1 VLGEAAVIHPAALY
15 SGKINF
21 VAIVNEQSSS
31 TKRITMQKKRGFQL
45 HFKIIAMTGL
55 FAFLPLAARCQSAAA
70 APTPASTEMAADI
83 KALVASVNRLQS
95 QVETLNSQMS
105 QLRNAQ
111 QEALREAEQ
120 LRTELSQTKEQ
131 LAAKT
136 GSTPA
141 LYEAGPAGSQVSSA
155 SQPYSSSLSSASASS
170 LGQGRSTDDSSH
182 GDLQRRVSKL
192 EEDQELMND
201 KIVEQSQ
208 TKVESGSKYRVRLSG
223 LVLLNTAVTR
233 GSVDNLDIPQF
244 AVPPVAPGVAG
255 SFSGSLRQSQIGVET
270 FGPDIAG
277 ARTSANVKFDFAGG
291 FPNVPNG
298 AAFGVVRLRTGTVRL
313 DWANTSIVAGQ
324 DAIFFAPLTPTTLS
338 SLAIP
343 ALSYT
348 GNLWSWTPQVR
359 IEHRF
364 ALSENS
370 GIRIQ
375 AGILDS
381 LTGDIPLQS
390 YRNPS
395 VGEESGQPAFA
406 THIGYSQRIFGRDLN
421 VGIGGYYGRQN
432 WAFGRAVDGWAGVT
446 DVTVPLGEFLDF
458 SAEFYRGRAVGGLGG
473 GVGQSILLSGSLYNA
488 NTEIYGLDSTGGWLQ
503 LKFKPKPNFEVNFA
517 YGEDVPFAGELK
529 RFPATAVYY
538 GYSISRNQSPFVNF
552 IYRVRSD
559 VLFSMEYKRL
569 QTNPLNGNAYIANQV
584 IMSLGYAF

>member
-1 VLGEAAVIHPAALY
+1 
-15 SGKINF
+15 
-21 VAIVNEQSSS
+21 
-31 TKRITMQKKRGFQL
+31 MQTNRRSPL
-45 HFKIIAMTGL
+45 HFKAIAMATL
-55 FAFLPLAARCQSAAA
+55 FAFLPLLARCQNAVT
-70 APTPASTEMAADI
+70 APTPASPELTADI
-83 KALVASVNRLQS
+83 KALVASVSHLQS

-105 QLRNAQ
+105 ELRNAQ
-111 QEALREAEQ
+111 RDALREAEQ
-120 LRTELSQTKEQ
+120 LHAELNQTREQ

-136 GSTPA
+136 GSTPGF
-141 LYEAGPAGSQVSSA
+141 YEARAATSQDSSA
-155 SQPYSSSLSSASASS
+155 SVTPSPLSSTFMGASGTLAPQVQSAEGSSS
-170 LGQGRSTDDSSH
+170 
-182 GDLQRRVSKL
+182 GDLQQRISKL
-192 EEDQELMND
+192 EDDQELMND
-201 KIVEQSQ
+201 KIIEQSQ

-233 GSVDNLDIPQF
+233 GSVDNLDIPQI
-244 AVPPVAPGVAG
+244 AVPAVAPGVAG
-255 SFSGSLRQSQIGVET
+255 TFSGSLRQSQIGIET

-291 FPNVPNG
+291 FPNTPNG

-313 DWANTSIVAGQ
+313 DWADTSIVAGQ
-324 DAIFFAPLTPTTLS
+324 DAIFFAPLTPTSLS

-370 GIRIQ
+370 GVRIQ

-381 LTGDIPLQS
+381 LTGDVPQQA
-390 YRNPS
+390 YRSPS
-395 VGEESGQPAFA
+395 VGEESGQPAYA
-406 THIGYSQRIFGRDLN
+406 THIGYSRRMFGRDLN
-421 VGIGGYYGRQN
+421 LGIGGYYGRQN
-432 WAFGRAVDGWAGVT
+432 WGFGRSVDGWAGVT

-473 GVGQSILLSGSLYNA
+473 GIGQSILLAGSIYNPR
-488 NTEIYGLDSTGGWLQ
+488 TEIYGLDSTGGWLQ
-503 LKFKPKPNFEVNFA
+503 LKFKPKANFEVNFA
-517 YGEDVPFAGELK
+517 YGEDQPFARELK
-529 RFPATAVYY
+529 LFPASALYY
-538 GYSISRNQSPFVNF
+538 GYLVSRNQSPFVNF

-569 QTNPLNGNAYIANQV
+569 QTNPLNSNAYIANQL
-584 IMSLGYAF
+584 ILSLGYAF

>member
-1 VLGEAAVIHPAALY
+1 
-15 SGKINF
+15 
-21 VAIVNEQSSS
+21 
-31 TKRITMQKKRGFQL
+31 MQTNRRSQL
-45 HFKIIAMTGL
+45 HLKAIAMATL
-55 FAFLPLAARCQSAAA
+55 LAFLPLLATCQNTASAPAAIS
-70 APTPASTEMAADI
+70 PELAADI
-83 KALVASVNRLQS
+83 KALVASVNHLQL

-105 QLRNAQ
+105 ELRNAQ
-111 QEALREAEQ
+111 QDTLREAEQ
-120 LRTELSQTKEQ
+120 LRAELNQTREQ

-136 GSTPA
+136 GSAPEFYT
-141 LYEAGPAGSQVSSA
+141 AGPAISQASSA
-155 SQPYSSSLSSASASS
+155 SIPPSSFSSSSWEASGTLPQSA
-170 LGQGRSTDDSSH
+170 GDSSN
-182 GDLQRRVSKL
+182 GDLQQRISKL
-192 EEDQELMND
+192 EDDQELMND

-233 GSVDNLDIPQF
+233 GSVDNLDIPQI
-244 AVPPVAPGVAG
+244 AVPPEAPGVAG
-255 SFSGSLRQSQIGVET
+255 SFSGSIRQSQIGIET

-291 FPNVPNG
+291 FPNTPNG

-364 ALSENS
+364 ALSEKS
-370 GIRIQ
+370 GIRVQ

-381 LTGDIPLQS
+381 LTGDVPQQA
-390 YRNPS
+390 YRSPS
-395 VGEESGQPAFA
+395 VGEESGQPAYA
-406 THIGYSQRIFGRDLN
+406 THVGYSQRIFGRDLS

-432 WAFGRAVDGWAGVT
+432 WGFGRAVDGWAGVT

-473 GVGQSILLSGSLYNA
+473 GIGQSILLSGPIYSPRTA
-488 NTEIYGLDSTGGWLQ
+488 IYGLDSTGGWLQ

-517 YGEDVPFAGELK
+517 YGEDVPFARELK
-529 RFPATAVYY
+529 LFPASALYY

-552 IYRVRSD
+552 IYRMRSD

-569 QTNPLNGNAYIANQV
+569 QTNALNGNAYIANQW
-584 IMSLGYAF
+584 ILSLGYAF

>member
-1 VLGEAAVIHPAALY
+1 M
-15 SGKINF
+15 
-21 VAIVNEQSSS
+21 Q
-31 TKRITMQKKRGFQL
+31 TKRRFQL
-45 HFKIIAMTGL
+45 HFKAIVMATL
-55 FAFLPLAARCQSAAA
+55 FAFVPVLARCQSAATTA
-70 APTPASTEMAADI
+70 GPVSTELASDI
-83 KALVASVNRLQS
+83 KALVTSVNRLQS

-105 QLRNAQ
+105 ELRNAQ
-111 QEALREAEQ
+111 QDALREAEQ
-120 LRTELSQTKEQ
+120 LRAELNQTREQ
-131 LAAKT
+131 LAAK
-136 GSTPA
+136 S
-141 LYEAGPAGSQVSSA
+141 SSA
-155 SQPYSSSLSSASASS
+155 PGLYAPHPATSQGPSGSIPSSSPSSSSLASVT
-170 LGQGRSTDDSSH
+170 LPPLQSTGDSSS
-182 GDLQRRVSKL
+182 GDLQQRVSKL
-192 EEDQELMND
+192 EDDQELMND

-208 TKVESGSKYRVRLSG
+208 TKVESGSKYRLRLSG

-233 GSVDNLDIPQF
+233 GSVDNLDIPQI
-244 AVPPVAPGVAG
+244 ALPPEAPGVAG

-291 FPNVPNG
+291 FPSVPNG
-298 AAFGVVRLRTGTVRL
+298 AAFGVVRLRTGTVHL

-324 DAIFFAPLTPTTLS
+324 DAIFFAPLTPTTLA

-370 GIRIQ
+370 GLRIQ

-381 LTGDIPLQS
+381 LTGDIPPFQS
-390 YRNPS
+390 YRYPS
-395 VGEESGQPAFA
+395 VGEASGQPAYA
-406 THIGYSQRIFGRDLN
+406 THIGYSRRIFARDLN

-432 WAFGRAVDGWAGVT
+432 WGFGRAVDGWAGVT
-446 DVTVPLGEFLDF
+446 DVSVPLGEFLDF

-473 GVGQSILLSGSLYNA
+473 GVGQSILLSGSVYNA
-488 NTEIYGLDSTGGWLQ
+488 NTAIYGLDSTGGWLQ
-503 LKFKPKPNFEVNFA
+503 LKFKPKLNFEVNFA
-517 YGEDVPFAGELK
+517 YGEDLPFAGELK
-529 RFPATAVYY
+529 RFPATALYY

-569 QTNPLNGNAYIANQV
+569 QTKPLNSNAYIANQV

>member
-1 VLGEAAVIHPAALY
+1 M
-15 SGKINF
+15 
-21 VAIVNEQSSS
+21 Q
-31 TKRITMQKKRGFQL
+31 TKRHFQL
-45 HFKIIAMTGL
+45 HFKAIAMATL
-55 FAFLPLAARCQSAAA
+55 FAFVPVLARCQNTATTAAQ
-70 APTPASTEMAADI
+70 STELASEM
-83 KALVASVNRLQS
+83 KALVTSVSRLQS

-105 QLRNAQ
+105 ELRSAQ
-111 QEALREAEQ
+111 QDALREAEQ
-120 LRTELSQTKEQ
+120 LRTELNQTREQ
-131 LAAKT
+131 LAAK
-136 GSTPA
+136 S
-141 LYEAGPAGSQVSSA
+141 SSA
-155 SQPYSSSLSSASASS
+155 PGLYDARPATSPEPSASIPSTSPLSSSSSLAWAP
-170 LGQGRSTDDSSH
+170 LPPPLQSTGDSSS
-182 GDLQRRVSKL
+182 GDLQQRISKL
-192 EEDQELMND
+192 EDEQELMND

-233 GSVDNLDIPQF
+233 GSVDNLDIPQV
-244 AVPPVAPGVAG
+244 AVAAEAPGVAG
-255 SFSGSLRQSQIGVET
+255 TFSGSLRQSQIGIET

-343 ALSYT
+343 ALSYA

-390 YRNPS
+390 YRYPS
-395 VGEESGQPAFA
+395 VGEESGQPAYA
-406 THIGYSQRIFGRDLN
+406 THIGYSRRIFGRDLN

-432 WAFGRAVDGWAGVT
+432 WGFGRAVDGWAGVT

-473 GVGQSILLSGSLYNA
+473 GVGQSILLSGPIYNPA
-488 NTEIYGLDSTGGWLQ
+488 TAVHGLDSTGGWLQ

-517 YGEDVPFAGELK
+517 YGEDVPFARELK
-529 RFPATAVYY
+529 LFPASALYY
-538 GYSISRNQSPFVNF
+538 GYSVSRNQSPFVNF

-569 QTNPLNGNAYIANQV
+569 QTNALNSNANIANRLIV
-584 IMSLGYAF
+584 SLGYTF

>member
-1 VLGEAAVIHPAALY
+1 
-15 SGKINF
+15 
-21 VAIVNEQSSS
+21 
-31 TKRITMQKKRGFQL
+31 MQKKRRFQL
-45 HFKIIAMTGL
+45 HFELIAMTAL
-55 FAFLPLAARCQSAAA
+55 FAFLPLEARCQDAATS
-70 APTPASTEMAADI
+70 PTPASTEMAADI

-95 QVETLNSQMS
+95 QVEILNSQMS
-105 QLRNAQ
+105 ELRNAQ
-111 QEALREAEQ
+111 QDALRGAEQ
-120 LRTELSQTKEQ
+120 LRTELNKTREE
-131 LAAKT
+131 LEAKT
-136 GSTPA
+136 SSTPA
-141 LYEAGPAGSQVSSA
+141 LYEARPASSQVSPTSV
-155 SQPYSSSLSSASASS
+155 PYSSSLSSASASS
-170 LGQGRSTDDSSH
+170 PGQAQSPDDSSH
-182 GDLQRRVSKL
+182 GDLQQRVSKL
-192 EEDQELMND
+192 EEDQGLMND

-233 GSVDNLDIPQF
+233 GSVDNLDVPQI
-244 AVPPVAPGVAG
+244 AVPPEAPGVAG
-255 SFSGSLRQSQIGVET
+255 SFSGSLRQSQIGIET

-291 FPNVPNG
+291 FPSVPNG

-370 GIRIQ
+370 GIRVQ

-381 LTGDIPLQS
+381 LTGDIPPFQS
-390 YRNPS
+390 YRYPS
-395 VGEESGQPAFA
+395 VGEESGQPAYA
-406 THIGYSQRIFGRDLN
+406 THVGYSRRIFGRDLN
-421 VGIGGYYGRQN
+421 VGIGGYYGREN
-432 WAFGRAVDGWAGVT
+432 WGFGRAVDGWAGVT
-446 DVTVPLGEFLDF
+446 DVSVPLGEFLDF

-473 GVGQSILLSGSLYNA
+473 GVGQSILLSGPVFNA
-488 NTEIYGLDSTGGWLQ
+488 NTAIYGLDSTGGWLQ

-517 YGEDVPFAGELK
+517 YGEDLPFAGELK
-529 RFPATAVYY
+529 RFPATALYY

-559 VLFSMEYKRL
+559 ALFSVEYKRL

>member
-1 VLGEAAVIHPAALY
+1 
-15 SGKINF
+15 
-21 VAIVNEQSSS
+21 
-31 TKRITMQKKRGFQL
+31 MQTNRRFQL
-45 HFKIIAMTGL
+45 HFKAIAMATL
-55 FAFLPLAARCQSAAA
+55 FVCLPLLARCQNAAT
-70 APTPASTEMAADI
+70 APAPVSTELASDI
-83 KALVASVNRLQS
+83 KALVTSVSQLQS

-105 QLRNAQ
+105 ELRSAQ
-111 QEALREAEQ
+111 QDALREAEQ
-120 LRTELSQTKEQ
+120 LRAELNQTREQ

-136 GSTPA
+136 GSAPG
-141 LYEAGPAGSQVSSA
+141 LYVGRPERSQASSA
-155 SQPYSSSLSSASASS
+155 SIPSSSSLASAPLPPQVQSTENSS
-170 LGQGRSTDDSSH
+170 QEN
-182 GDLQRRVSKL
+182 LQQRISKL
-192 EEDQELMND
+192 EDEQELMND

-233 GSVDNLDIPQF
+233 GSVDNLDIPQV
-244 AVPPVAPGVAG
+244 AVPAEAPGVAG
-255 SFSGSLRQSQIGVET
+255 TFSGSLRQSQIGLET

-370 GIRIQ
+370 ALRIQ

-381 LTGDIPLQS
+381 LTGDIPQQS
-390 YRNPS
+390 YRYPS
-395 VGEESGQPAFA
+395 VGEESGQPAYA

-432 WAFGRAVDGWAGVT
+432 WGFGRAVDGWAGVT

-473 GVGQSILLSGSLYNA
+473 GVGQSILLSGPIYNPA
-488 NTEIYGLDSTGGWLQ
+488 TAVHGLDSTGGWLQ
-503 LKFKPKPNFEVNFA
+503 LQFKPKPNFEVNFA
-517 YGEDVPFAGELK
+517 YGEDVPFARELK
-529 RFPATAVYY
+529 LFPASALYY

-569 QTNPLNGNAYIANQV
+569 QTNALNSNANIANRLV
-584 IMSLGYAF
+584 MSLGYAF